1 MYSLPIALVL
11 AQGAV
16 AQEARSALPGAPVVP
31 HVDKVPV
38 APRTRRAVAGG
49 LRHLA
54 DVVAPPR
61 SVGRA
66 PVPSGACRDAG

>member
-1 MYSLPIALVL
+1 MYSLPVGQILTQA
-11 AQGAV
+11 
-16 AQEARSALPGAPVVP
+16 AQEARSALPDAPVVP

-38 APRTRRAVAGG
+38 APGTRKAVASG

-61 SVGRA
+61 SVRHA
-66 PVPSGACRDAG
+66 PVPSGMSRQAG

>member
-1 MYSLPIALVL
+1 MDSLLNSLIL
-11 AQGAV
+11 AQDA

-31 HVDKVPV
+31 HVDRVPL
-38 APRTRRAVAGG
+38 APRTREAVAGG

-61 SVGRA
+61 LLGSR
-66 PVPSGACRDAG
+66 PR

>member
-1 MYSLPIALVL
+1 MYTMPIAATL
-11 AQGAV
+11 AQGA

-31 HVDKVPV
+31 HVDRVPV
-38 APRTRRAVAGG
+38 AQRARKAVAGG

-61 SVGRA
+61 PVRHA
-66 PVPSGACRDAG
+66 PAPSGVCREGG

>member
-11 AQGAV
+11 AHGA

-31 HVDKVPV
+31 HVDRVPV
-38 APRTRRAVAGG
+38 ATRTRRAVAGG

-61 SVGRA
+61 SVGHA

>member
-1 MYSLPIALVL
+1 MYSLPIALILVR
-11 AQGAV
+11 GA
-16 AQEARSALPGAPVVP
+16 AQEARSALPGAPVMP
-31 HVDKVPV
+31 HVDRVPL
-38 APRTRRAVAGG
+38 ALRTRKAGAGG

-61 SVGRA
+61 SVGHA

>member
-1 MYSLPIALVL
+1 MYSLPIALIV
-11 AQGAV
+11 AKGA

-31 HVDKVPV
+31 HVERVPV
-38 APRTRRAVAGG
+38 AQRTRKAVAGG

-61 SVGRA
+61 SARHA
-66 PVPSGACRDAG
+66 PAPTGVLRQGG